1 MLRAVSR
8 APIYRLGLPAW
19 AFPGW
24 QGRYFDADPSP
35 LASYARV
42 FSCVEGNT
50 TFYRVPDP
58 ASVAQWRHALDGRDF
73 HVCFKLPRS
82 VTHERRP
89 DRDDLQAF
97 LRAVQPLEAH
107 LGPLLLQ
114 LPATADGAA
123 LERLA
128 PVFEAVTERHRA
140 VLEVRHPEFFER
152 PELLEPTLER
162 FELGRVVL
170 DSRALYA
177 GDHDHPEVR
186 EALHE
191 KPDVPVRPEARQGLV
206 FVRLVLHPDPAG
218 NTEYLE
224 AWAEDCARFIGD
236 GQRVYMMIHC
246 PNNQHCPA
254 FAERFHELL
263 GERLEALGPLPPWP
277 VPQQSTLL

>member
-1 MLRAVSR
+1 MLRAMTI
-8 APIYRLGLPAW
+8 APTYRLGLPAW

-42 FSCVEGNT
+42 FGGVEGNT
-50 TFYRVPDP
+50 TFYRIPD
-58 ASVAQWRHALDGRDF
+58 ASTVDQWRRALEGRDF
-73 HVCFKLPRS
+73 RLCFKLPRS

-89 DRDDLQAF
+89 DRDDLRSF
-97 LRAVQPLEAH
+97 LGAIEPLQAH

-114 LPATADGAA
+114 FPATVDGAA

-128 PVFEAVTERHRA
+128 PVFEAVTGRHRA
-140 VLEVRHPEFFER
+140 VLEVRHPELFER

-170 DSRALYA
+170 DTRALYG
-177 GDHDHPEVR
+177 GDQDHPEVR

-191 KPDVPVRPEARQGLV
+191 KPDVPVRPQAHQGLV
-206 FVRLVLHPDPAG
+206 FVRLVLHPDPAS
-218 NTEYLE
+218 NTPYLE
-224 AWAEDCARFIGD
+224 YWAEACAEFIGD
-236 GQRVYMMIHC
+236 GQSVYVMIHC
-246 PNNQHCPA
+246 PDNLHCPP

-263 GERLEALGPLPPWP
+263 RTRVEGLGPLPPWP
-277 VPQQSTLL
+277 VPQQSQLL